1 MVEIVAFGN
10 KLSCLIYICFLA
22 RSFSFVI
29 AFSKFVRKRSF
40 ISLAAASVKV
50 TINKES
56 IFTPSSI
63 YPIIR
68 STNTF
73 VFPDPAEAETNKL
86 SPLCQIACHC
96 SGVANTPSGFTGI
109 THYSSFPSIL
119 FLIQVKFS

>member
-10 KLSCLIYICFLA
+10 KLSCLTYICFLA
-22 RSFSFVI
+22 RSVSFVI

-73 VFPDPAEAETNKL
+73 VFPDPAEADTNKL

-96 SGVANTPSGFTGI
+96 SGVACTPSGFTGI
-109 THYSSFPSIL
+109 IDYSSFL
-119 FLIQVKFS
+119 FSFSLIQVKFS